1 MIHTFFGTD
10 RNGGRPVD
18 ARGTSPWALCPR
30 VKFGHHHISH
40 ISYCTIVLIFTSTR
54 MCSPADISVRP
65 LIEARVT
72 FSSSTALHKLG
83 CRTAASN
90 ESAALK
96 GERSAFL
103 GMRYSKPKSQKS
115 RLSDHSINT
124 ISKAGSEAAF
134 GCHL

>member
-1 MIHTFFGTD
+1 
-10 RNGGRPVD
+10 VD
-18 ARGTSPWALCPR
+18 ARGTSPWAFGPR
-30 VKFGHHHISH
+30 VKFGHDHISH

-54 MCSPADISVRP
+54 MCSPADMSVRP
-65 LIEARVT
+65 APIEARVT
-72 FSSSTALHKLG
+72 FSSSAALLKLG

-90 ESAALK
+90 ESAALM

-124 ISKAGSEAAF
+124 IWNVGSETSRLPFVRNKATRQS
-134 GCHL
+134 G